1 MIGLDL
7 AKNVFAVH
15 GIDAAGKV
23 VIRRSFRR
31 AQLEKFFATLPA
43 TVVAMEAC
51 GGAHHWGRRLGG
63 MGHEIRMM
71 PAAYVT
77 PYVKRNKTDG
87 RDAEGVCE
95 AAGRPTMR
103 FVPVKSLESQGVLAM
118 HRTRGVLVR
127 QRTMLG
133 NSLRAMMAE
142 FGAVAPK
149 GVKGLCELMEQLAQP
164 TDMLPELARTS
175 LLELKQHW
183 EALNASIRKMEAEIV
198 RSTKANATARR
209 IMAIPGLGPIGASA
223 ILAKVPDAH
232 LFKRARDFVAWIG
245 LTPRQFGTGGKQRS
259 GGISKQGDRTL
270 RTLFVAGA
278 CAHLRQQMRRGVTD
292 PWLAR
297 LLAERP
303 FKVVAVAYAAKM
315 ARIVWAM
322 LVSGEP
328 YRPRGQAR
336 QVAAGQVAAGQVAAG
351 QVAAGQVAAPLAA

>member
-1 MIGLDL
+1 MKQVSMIGLDL

-15 GIDAAGKV
+15 GIDAAGNV

-31 AQLEKFFATLPA
+31 AQLEKFFSKLPP
-43 TVVAMEAC
+43 TVVGMEAC

-77 PYVKRNKTDG
+77 PYVKRNKNDG

-103 FVPVKSLESQGVLAM
+103 FVPVKSLESQAVLTM
-118 HRTRGVLVR
+118 HRARSVLVR

-133 NSLRAMMAE
+133 NSLRSMMAE
-142 FGAVAPK
+142 FGTVAPK
-149 GVKGLCELMEQLAQP
+149 GVKGLCELMAQLAQP
-164 TDMLPELARTS
+164 SDAIPELARTS
-175 LLELKQHW
+175 LLALQRHW
-183 EALNASIRKMEAEIV
+183 QALDASIRKMEAEIV
-198 RSTKANATARR
+198 RSTKADATARR

-223 ILAKVPDAH
+223 TLAKVPDARV
-232 LFKRARDFVAWIG
+232 FKRARDFVAWIG
-245 LTPRQFGTGGKQRS
+245 LTPRQFGSGGKPRS
-259 GGISKQGDRTL
+259 GGISKQGDRSL

-278 CAHLRQQMRRGVTD
+278 TAYLKVERARGPKD
-292 PWLAR
+292 PWLR
-297 LLAERP
+297 DLLARRP

-336 QVAAGQVAAGQVAAG
+336 QA
-351 QVAAGQVAAPLAA
+351 AAPLAA

>member
-15 GIDAAGKV
+15 GIDAAGNV

-31 AQLEKFFATLPA
+31 AQLEKFFSKLPA
-43 TVVAMEAC
+43 TVVGMEAC

-103 FVPVKSLESQGVLAM
+103 FVPVKSLESQAVLTM
-118 HRTRGVLVR
+118 HRARSVLVR

-133 NSLRAMMAE
+133 NSLRSMMAE
-142 FGAVAPK
+142 FGTVAPK
-149 GVKGLCELMEQLAQP
+149 GVKGLCELMAQLAQP
-164 TDMLPELARTS
+164 SDAIPELARTS
-175 LLELKQHW
+175 LLMLQRHW
-183 EALNASIRKMEAEIV
+183 QALDASIRKMEAEIV
-198 RSTKANATARR
+198 RSTKADATARR

-223 ILAKVPDAH
+223 TLAKVPDARV
-232 LFKRARDFVAWIG
+232 FKRARDFVAWIG
-245 LTPRQFGTGGKQRS
+245 LTPRQFGTGGKQCS

-270 RTLFVAGA
+270 RMLFIAGA
-278 CAHLRQQMRRGVTD
+278 TAYLKVERARGPKD
-292 PWLAR
+292 PWLR
-297 LLAERP
+297 DLLARRP

-336 QVAAGQVAAGQVAAG
+336 QA
-351 QVAAGQVAAPLAA
+351 AAPLAA

>member
-1 MIGLDL
+1 
-7 AKNVFAVH
+7 
-15 GIDAAGKV
+15 
-23 VIRRSFRR
+23 
-31 AQLEKFFATLPA
+31 
-43 TVVAMEAC
+43 
-51 GGAHHWGRRLGG
+51 
-63 MGHEIRMM
+63 
-71 PAAYVT
+71 
-77 PYVKRNKTDG
+77 
-87 RDAEGVCE
+87 
-95 AAGRPTMR
+95 
-103 FVPVKSLESQGVLAM
+103 M

-164 TDMLPELARTS
+164 TDMVPELARTS

-328 YRPRGQAR
+328 YRPRGQVR
-336 QVAAGQVAAGQVAAG
+336 QVAAG

>member
-1 MIGLDL
+1 MKQVSMIGLDL

-31 AQLEKFFATLPA
+31 AQLEKFFAELPP
-43 TVVAMEAC
+43 TVVGMEAC
-51 GGAHHWGRRLGG
+51 GGAHHWGRRLGSF
-63 MGHEIRMM
+63 GHQIRMM

-77 PYVKRNKTDG
+77 PYVKRNKNDG
-87 RDAEGVCE
+87 RDAEGICE

-103 FVPVKSLESQGVLAM
+103 FVPVKSLESQAVLVL
-118 HRTRGVLVR
+118 HRARSILVR

-133 NSLRAMMAE
+133 NSLRSMMVE
-142 FGAVAPK
+142 FGVVAPK
-149 GVKGLCELMEQLAQP
+149 GVKGLCELMAQLAQP
-164 TDMLPELARTS
+164 DEAIPELARSS
-175 LLELKQHW
+175 LLEVVRHW
-183 EALNASIRKMEAEIV
+183 EALDASVRKMEAQIV
-198 RSTKANATARR
+198 RSTKADATARR

-223 ILAKVPDAH
+223 TLAKVPDAKV
-232 LFKRARDFVAWIG
+232 FKRARDFVAWIG
-245 LTPRQFGTGGKQRS
+245 LPPRQFGTGGKQRS

-270 RTLFVAGA
+270 RMLFVAGA
-278 CAHLRQQMRRGVTD
+278 SAHLRQEMRRGITD

-322 LVSGEP
+322 LTSGEF
-328 YRPRGQAR
+328 YRPRGQAGKT
-336 QVAAGQVAAGQVAAG
+336 VACQT
-351 QVAAGQVAAPLAA
+351 AAPAAA

>member
-15 GIDAAGKV
+15 GIDAAGNV
-23 VIRRSFRR
+23 VVRRSFRR
-31 AQLEKFFATLPA
+31 AQLEKFFAELPP

-51 GGAHHWGRRLGG
+51 GGAHHWGRVLSA
-63 MGHEIRMM
+63 MGHQVRMM

-87 RDAEGVCE
+87 RDAEGICE

-103 FVPVKSLESQGVLAM
+103 FVAVKSLESQAVLVM
-118 HRTRGVLVR
+118 HRARSVLVR

-133 NSLRAMMAE
+133 NSLRSMMAE
-142 FGAVAPK
+142 FGMVAPK
-149 GVKGLCELMEQLAQP
+149 GVTGLRQLMAELAKPQASP
-164 TDMLPELARTS
+164 DAAIPELARAS
-175 LLELKQHW
+175 LLEVVRHW
-183 EALNASIRKMEAEIV
+183 EALDASVNKMEAQIV
-198 RSTKANATARR
+198 RATKADATARR

-223 ILAKVPDAH
+223 TLAKVPDARV
-232 LFKRARDFVAWIG
+232 FKKARDFAAWIG

-270 RTLFVAGA
+270 RMLFIAGA
-278 CAHLRQQMRRGVTD
+278 SAHLRQEMRRGVTD

-322 LVSGEP
+322 LTSGEF
-328 YRPRGQAR
+328 YRPRGQACQAAAR
-336 QVAAGQVAAGQVAAG
+336 QA
-351 QVAAGQVAAPLAA
+351 AAPAAA

>member
-15 GIDAAGKV
+15 GIDAAGNV

-31 AQLEKFFATLPA
+31 AQLEKFFSKLPP
-43 TVVAMEAC
+43 TVVGMEAC

-77 PYVKRNKTDG
+77 PYVKRNKNDG

-103 FVPVKSLESQGVLAM
+103 FVPVKSLESQAVLTM
-118 HRTRGVLVR
+118 HRARSVLVR

-133 NSLRAMMAE
+133 NSLRSMMAE
-142 FGAVAPK
+142 FGTVAPK
-149 GVKGLCELMEQLAQP
+149 GVKGLCELMAQLAQP
-164 TDMLPELARTS
+164 SDAIPELARTS
-175 LLELKQHW
+175 LLALQRHW
-183 EALNASIRKMEAEIV
+183 QALDASIRKMEAEIV
-198 RSTKANATARR
+198 RSTKADATARR

-223 ILAKVPDAH
+223 TLAKVPDARV
-232 LFKRARDFVAWIG
+232 FKRARDFVAWIG
-245 LTPRQFGTGGKQRS
+245 LTPRQFGSGGKPRS
-259 GGISKQGDRTL
+259 GGISKQGDRSL

-278 CAHLRQQMRRGVTD
+278 TAYLKVERARGPKD
-292 PWLAR
+292 PWLR
-297 LLAERP
+297 DLLARRP

-336 QVAAGQVAAGQVAAG
+336 QA
-351 QVAAGQVAAPLAA
+351 AAPLAA